1 MNYAEAIKSLRK
13 KMLITQT
20 ELAALLGVAFV
31 SVNRWENGAY
41 EPTMKAKRKLALLF
55 KKHGIEV
62 DE

>member
-1 MNYAEAIKSLRK
+1 MNYAEAIKALRK
-13 KMLITQT
+13 KMLVTQT

-41 EPTMKAKRKLALLF
+41 EPTMKVKRKLAPLF

>member
-1 MNYAEAIKSLRK
+1 MNYAEAIKALRK
-13 KMLITQT
+13 KILVTQT

-41 EPTMKAKRKLALLF
+41 EPTMKVKRKLAPLF